1 MRKARRERFP
11 HAPVCFCFSPCSPPC
26 PHAAAEPE
34 WHAAPEYDVLMRPF
48 DYEPPTIRLAAGQ
61 PVKLRFINQGQATFS
76 FSADP
81 FSALRRSGPA
91 MSRLVADGQF
101 EVAPGERRVIAL
113 IPAPGR
119 YQARSSNLIHRMLG
133 MSAEIIVE

>member
-1 MRKARRERFP
+1 MRLLLLLFALF
-11 HAPVCFCFSPCSPPC
+11 AAMSAS
-26 PHAAAEPE
+26 AAEPE

-48 DYEPPTIRLAAGQ
+48 DYEPPTIRLTAGQ

-76 FSADP
+76 FSAESFFRASQVRTGD
-81 FSALRRSGPA
+81 
-91 MSRLVADGQF
+91 VAVVTDGQF
-101 EVAPGERRVIAL
+101 EVAPGEQRVIAL

-119 YQARSSNLIHRMLG
+119 YQARSSNLVHRMLG